1 MEWSIGSR
9 DAGDLEATFEG
20 VGKDPWGRQRAGF
33 AGTS

>member
-20 VGKDPWGRQRAGF
+20 VEIDRREWGG
-33 AGTS
+33 AGTRR